1 MRRTYMSP
9 EFTHYRVFGTLNM
22 TEESNFFGSKML
34 EIEDTIKISDI
45 DITWYENFESEQLDF
60 SIESSTQ
67 PMVYSSNTDKESNH
81 VLQLDESQPTYQKEN
96 KAKWILTIN
105 TSDILANY
113 LFSIMKKHRTFE
125 GLKKD
130 MTIYNNV
137 NVALRKY
144 IEINVINRYRLSGI
158 ELYISY
164 QDLRKQPLL
173 RYKNIWSKDV
183 DSLENRVTRIQQ
195 EVSLDKKTNK
205 LFFTQEKP
213 TSDWSMKYYYN
224 LNFVKI

>member
-1 MRRTYMSP
+1 MSP
-9 EFTHYRVFGTLNM
+9 EFSHYRVFGTLNM

-34 EIEDTIKISDI
+34 EIEDSIKISDV
-45 DITWYENFESEQLDF
+45 DITWYQNFQSEQLDF
-60 SIESSTQ
+60 SIESSGQ
-67 PMVYSSNTDKESNH
+67 PSVYSSNLDKQSNH
-81 VLQLDESQPTYQKEN
+81 TLQLDESQPTYQKEN

-105 TSDILANY
+105 TSSILANY

-125 GLKKD
+125 GLKRD
-130 MTIYNNV
+130 MTIYNDV

-144 IEINVINRYRLSGI
+144 IELNVMNRYKLSGI

-173 RYKNIWSKDV
+173 RYKNTWSKDV
-183 DSLENRVTRIQQ
+183 DSGENRVTRIQQ
-195 EVSLDKKTNK
+195 EVSIDKKTNK